1 MKISEIG
8 EFGLIERL
16 VRPPKRESLIV
27 GIGDDAAVMALSG
40 KVVLTTD
47 MLVEGDHFRTEWA
60 TPRQIGRKAMASN
73 VSDIA
78 AMGGVP
84 EFAFISIALREGID
98 VEFMDELYGGMHDV
112 ADEFGIDIAGG
123 DTTHGSVMVINVVVM
138 GSVDPPVLRSGASP
152 GELICVTGP
161 LGGSKA
167 GLELLLAGRKEP
179 ADAVAKHLDP
189 GCRMDVSPRIAEVAN
204 SMIDV
209 SDGLASEVNHICDMS
224 DVGAEV
230 IASWIPLS
238 DATVEAGRVL
248 DADPV
253 RWALDGGE
261 DFELVFTI
269 HPDRL
274 KEMEE
279 ICTVVGR
286 TLPPEDGRSLVV
298 DGERLPLTGGYNHFN
313 E

>member
-1 MKISEIG
+1 
-8 EFGLIERL
+8 
-16 VRPPKRESLIV
+16 
-27 GIGDDAAVMALSG
+27 
-40 KVVLTTD
+40 
-47 MLVEGDHFRTEWA
+47 MLVEGDHFRTEWS

-98 VEFMDELYGGMHDV
+98 VEFMDELYEGMRDV
-112 ADEFGIDIAGG
+112 ADLYDIDIAGG
-123 DTTHGSVMVINVVVM
+123 DTTHGSVMVINVVVV
-138 GSVDPPVLRSGASP
+138 GTVGQPVLRSGAAV
-152 GELICVTGP
+152 GDLICVTGP

-167 GLELLLAGRKEP
+167 GLELLLAGRDEP
-179 ADAVAKHLDP
+179 ADAVAVHLDP
-189 GCRMDVSPRIAEVAN
+189 GCRMDIAPTIAEAAN

-224 DVGAEV
+224 NVGAEV
-230 IASWIPLS
+230 VADWIPLS
-238 DATVEAGRVL
+238 DSTREAGNVL

-274 KEMEE
+274 GEVEEM
-279 ICTVVGR
+279 CTVVGR
-286 TLPPEDGRSLVV
+286 ILTPEDGRVLVV
-298 DGERLPLTGGYNHFN
+298 DGERLPLSGGYDHFR

>member
-1 MKISEIG
+1 MRISEIG

-27 GIGDDAAVMALSG
+27 GIGDDAAVMGMTGNA
-40 KVVLTTD
+40 VLTTD
-47 MLVEGDHFRTEWA
+47 MLVEGDHFRTEWS

-78 AMGGVP
+78 AMGGTP
-84 EFAFISIALREGID
+84 EFAFISIALREGIE
-98 VEFMDELYGGMHDV
+98 VEFMDDLYAGMHDV
-112 ADEFGIDIAGG
+112 ADEYGIDIAGG
-123 DTTHGSVMVINVVVM
+123 DTTHGSVMVINIVIV
-138 GSVDPPVLRSGASP
+138 GSIETPVLRSGASP

-167 GLELLLAGRKEP
+167 GLELLLAGKDGP
-179 ADAVAKHLDP
+179 TGAVAKHLDP
-189 GCRMDVSPRIAEVAN
+189 GCRMDISSDIAAVAN

-224 DVGAEV
+224 SVGAEV
-230 IASWIPLS
+230 IAEWIPLS
-238 DATVEAGRVL
+238 ASTREAGEVL
-248 DADPV
+248 DQDPV
-253 RWALDGGE
+253 GWALNGGE

-274 KEMEE
+274 KEVEDR
-279 ICTVVGR
+279 CTVVGR
-286 TLPPEDGRSLVV
+286 TLPSDEGRTLVV
-298 DGERLPLTGGYNHFN
+298 DGNRLPLTGGYDHFN